1 MSLIE
6 SKSISISEFFK
17 YLQRKNYPV
26 DTTIKNSINRILSLD
41 FFVETD
47 RKKYGDQPLIKIEK
61 DTYYLAEDF
70 SKCLDKNPW
79 FHKNVMDVINTSFER
94 SNRYDLTRPLTYNE
108 VYTRQ
113 DVCRLLNWENDEKG
127 TMYGYRIKYDTFP
140 IFVNYHK
147 DDSIDNS
154 VKYEDELI
162 DRHTLLWYTK
172 ANRNMNSAVIHI

>member
-1 MSLIE
+1 M
-6 SKSISISEFFK
+6 
-17 YLQRKNYPV
+17 